1 MEEILKLENVYKS
14 YLDGN
19 RILTILEDINLSIYK
34 GQFIAIAAPSGSG
47 KSTLLNIMA
56 ALDRPTKGN
65 VYIEGQNIATLS
77 DDQLSKI
84 RNTKIGFVFQSFN
97 LIQELTALENV
108 ALPLLI
114 RGLSEQN
121 ANKKA
126 SEILKRLNLGDR
138 LNFYPSQL
146 SGGQKQRIA
155 IARALVTEPKIIFM
169 DEPTGN
175 LDPDNAKEVL
185 SIIKELHQ
193 LGNTIVL
200 VTHDFSIAK
209 MAEKI
214 YTIKNRRIYEFD
226 I

>member
-19 RILTILEDINLSIYK
+19 RILTILEDVNLSIYK

-108 ALPLLI
+108 ALPLVI

-146 SGGQKQRIA
+146 SGGQKQRVA

-185 SIIKELHQ
+185 SIIRELHQ

-214 YTIKNRRIYEFD
+214 YTIKNKRIYEFD

>member
-19 RILTILEDINLSIYK
+19 RILTILEDINLSVYK

-108 ALPLLI
+108 ALPLVI

-146 SGGQKQRIA
+146 SGGQKQRVA

>member
-19 RILTILEDINLSIYK
+19 RILTILEDINLSVYK

-108 ALPLLI
+108 ALPLVI

-146 SGGQKQRIA
+146 SGGQKQRVA

-193 LGNTIVL
+193 SGNTIVL

-214 YTIKNRRIYEFD
+214 YTIKNRKIYEFD

>member
-19 RILTILEDINLSIYK
+19 RILTILEDINLSVYK

-84 RNTKIGFVFQSFN
+84 RNIKIGFVFQSFN

-108 ALPLLI
+108 ALPLVI

-146 SGGQKQRIA
+146 SGGQKQRVA

>member
-1 MEEILKLENVYKS
+1 MEEVLKLENVYKS

-19 RILTILEDINLSIYK
+19 RILTILEDINLSVYK

-77 DDQLSKI
+77 DDQLSKT

-108 ALPLLI
+108 ALPLVI

-146 SGGQKQRIA
+146 SGGQKQRVA

>member
-34 GQFIAIAAPSGSG
+34 GQFIAIAAPSGSV

>member
-19 RILTILEDINLSIYK
+19 RILTILEDINLSVYK

-84 RNTKIGFVFQSFN
+84 RNIKIGFVFQSFN

-146 SGGQKQRIA
+146 SGGQKQRVA

>member
-19 RILTILEDINLSIYK
+19 TILTILEDINLSIYR

-146 SGGQKQRIA
+146 SGGQKQRVA

-193 LGNTIVL
+193 SGNTIVL

>member
-19 RILTILEDINLSIYK
+19 RILTILEDINLSVYK

-108 ALPLLI
+108 ALPLVI

-146 SGGQKQRIA
+146 SGGQKQRVA

-193 LGNTIVL
+193 SGNTIVL

>member
-19 RILTILEDINLSIYK
+19 RILTILEDINLSVYK

-146 SGGQKQRIA
+146 SGGQKQRVA

>member
-19 RILTILEDINLSIYK
+19 RILTILEDINLSVYK

-193 LGNTIVL
+193 LGNSIVL